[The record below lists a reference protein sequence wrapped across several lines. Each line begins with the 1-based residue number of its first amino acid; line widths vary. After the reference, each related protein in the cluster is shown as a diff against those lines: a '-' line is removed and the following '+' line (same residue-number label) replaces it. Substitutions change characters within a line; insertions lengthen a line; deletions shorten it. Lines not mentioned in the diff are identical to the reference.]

1 MSPSL
6 ICLQVHKFNL
16 KKSAWQGSLASQAPP
31 GSLQPRQTPFT
42 TLVQA
47 GPGFSLFHLHWLQA
61 CPDRLVQV
69 IEQRHSGLRD
79 DTTLI
84 VLDLLPEGKQ
94 FREVCADATRGS
106 GGCLGCLTR

>member
-1 MSPSL
+1 M
-6 ICLQVHKFNL
+6 
-16 KKSAWQGSLASQAPP
+16 
-31 GSLQPRQTPFT
+31 
-42 TLVQA
+42 
-47 GPGFSLFHLHWLQA
+47 GPGFSLLCFQWLQA

-106 GGCLGCLTR
+106 GGCLGCLKR